1 MATTP
6 SPSSTGKHVFHL
18 PASLSNDYTLQEH
31 LGSGAF
37 AKVYLIRHKSTS
49 LPYALKIIPKSHL
62 TPSDKTRISREI
74 TILSKTSHINI
85 IKFHKLLETPSHYY
99 IITDY
104 CKNGELFQY
113 ILTHR
118 NINETEASVFF
129 YQIVNA
135 VHYLHSMN
143 IIHRDIKPENIL
155 LSENNL
161 LKVIDFGLSNYC
173 SKNKL
178 LETPCGSLCYA
189 APETLTGCA
198 YDGKKS
204 DVWSIGVILF
214 AMLCGYLPF
223 QNGNDSN
230 QELYMRVMLC
240 QYDIPQYVCDD
251 ARELIC
257 KILVR
262 DPYKRVSLHEL
273 VESKFYMRGKRA
285 FDKKY
290 GTDAVRSC
298 AGVNEK
304 NSNGNSA
311 HRASLPIAVR
321 TSKKRLVS
329 AFAPKCN
336 HINERKHIQVKTRK
350 LISNDVAVVCNTQ
363 AQAASLSC
371 SPKKRNDN
379 KNCTI
384 KKTSLKLKVNSS
396 NNSNNCN
403 SRNKQYKSI
412 TQRHSRQISFDI
424 KKQSNELSF
433 NKTKCSLN
441 SLNTSSSP
449 TKHKNSSTCKYK
461 CNTHTKHIL
470 KTIIANYTDRNTPIK
485 NNHINSTLNATCST
499 FNRRHRTSLLYNSSN
514 TRHNYEIRTKLKDK
528 VFKLVS
534 QQQ

>member
-1 MATTP
+1 MTAPPSHSPTT
-6 SPSSTGKHVFHL
+6 TKQHIFHL
-18 PASLSNDYTLQEH
+18 PTSLSNEYTLHEH

-37 AKVYLIRHKSTS
+37 AKVYLIHHKSTS
-49 LPYALKIIPKSHL
+49 LPYALKIIPKSQL
-62 TPSDKTRISREI
+62 APSDKTRISREI
-74 TILSKTSHINI
+74 SILSKTSHINI
-85 IKFHKLLETPSHYY
+85 IKFHRLLETQSHYY

-118 NINETEASVFF
+118 NINESEASIFF

-135 VHYLHSMN
+135 VHYLHSLN

-155 LSENNL
+155 LSENNI
-161 LKVIDFGLSNYC
+161 LKVIDFGLSNYY

-240 QYDIPQYVCDD
+240 QYEVPHYVCDE
-251 ARELIC
+251 AKELIC

-262 DPYKRVSLHEL
+262 DPYKRVNLNEI
-273 VESKFYMRGKRA
+273 VESKFYIRGKRG
-285 FDKKY
+285 FNKRY
-290 GTDAVRSC
+290 GMNNNNNNNSCVKNGHRS
-298 AGVNEK
+298 
-304 NSNGNSA
+304 
-311 HRASLPIAVR
+311 SLLPV
-321 TSKKRLVS
+321 TGKEDKKRLVS
-329 AFAPKCN
+329 AFVPRSN
-336 HINERKHIQVKTRK
+336 YINERKYIHVKKRNV
-350 LISNDVAVVCNTQ
+350 ISNDVVVVCNTQ
-363 AQAASLSC
+363 VQSVSLSC
-371 SPKKRNDN
+371 SPKKCKGN

-384 KKTSLKLKVNSS
+384 KRTSLKLNVNHNNKNKSS
-396 NNSNNCN
+396 V

-441 SLNTSSSP
+441 TSNSP
-449 TKHKNSSTCKYK
+449 TKHKNTSTCKYK
-461 CNTHTKHIL
+461 YNTHTKHIL

-485 NNHINSTLNATCST
+485 YNNNHNINSTLNATCST

-514 TRHNYEIRTKLKDK
+514 TKPKCEIKTKLKEK
-528 VFKLVS
+528 VFKLVN